1 MPFELDLPNA
11 SVPSD
16 ATAPETHSFRAVSG
30 KETHQKRSYSLLGED
45 LRNARRSLGL
55 TQAAL
60 AFRAGCAVA
69 TVRQVETGGGML
81 GMLVRLS
88 DLCGMEVGAR
98 ALPAG
103 QTLGGRLLSMRRR
116 QRLGR
121 RAAAGLAG
129 LSPTTVAAI
138 EGGADCQTAAAVR
151 LAEALGAALRLGPIG
166 AALSFW
172 GGAATS
178 SQYHGWTTPP
188 EVLEVLYLVV
198 GGEFG
203 LDPCSPV
210 RRGPSAPVR
219 ARLRFTSEDDGLG
232 RPWRAT
238 SIYMN
243 PPYGRQLGLWMAK
256 ARMEAEAGRAG
267 LVIALVPAR
276 TDTRWWHDHVAGKA
290 DVWLL
295 RGRLAFGD
303 GTMAA
308 PFPSAI
314 VVWSALEEHRLALVA
329 AFPDAWHVARGEAA
343 GASIEKLATVS

>member
-1 MPFELDLPNA
+1 
-11 SVPSD
+11 
-16 ATAPETHSFRAVSG
+16 
-30 KETHQKRSYSLLGED
+30 
-45 LRNARRSLGL
+45 
-55 TQAAL
+55 
-60 AFRAGCAVA
+60 
-69 TVRQVETGGGML
+69 ML
-81 GMLVRLS
+81 GMLIRLS
-88 DLCGMEVGAR
+88 DVCAMELGAR

-103 QTLGGRLLSMRRR
+103 QNVGARLLFLRRR

-138 EGGADCQTAAAVR
+138 EGGADCQIAAAVR
-151 LAEALGAALRLGPIG
+151 LAEALGAVLRLGPTG
-166 AALSFW
+166 AASSFW

-178 SQYHGWTTPP
+178 SAYHGWTTPP
-188 EVLEVLYLVV
+188 EVLEVLYVVV

-238 SIYMN
+238 SVYMN

-295 RGRLAFGD
+295 RGRLSFGD

-314 VVWSALEEHRLALVA
+314 VAWGATDYARSMLGEAL
-329 AFPDAWHVARGEAA
+329 PGAWHVPRSRVLFQEPTDSTPSAA
-343 GASIEKLATVS
+343 

>member
-1 MPFELDLPNA
+1 
-11 SVPSD
+11 
-16 ATAPETHSFRAVSG
+16 
-30 KETHQKRSYSLLGED
+30 
-45 LRNARRSLGL
+45 
-55 TQAAL
+55 
-60 AFRAGCAVA
+60 
-69 TVRQVETGGGML
+69 ML
-81 GMLVRLS
+81 GILVRLANA
-88 DLCGMEVGAR
+88 CGMEVGAR
-98 ALPAG
+98 ALPPG
-103 QTLGGRLLSMRRR
+103 QDIGARLMILRRR
-116 QRLGR
+116 QQLGR

-129 LSPTTVAAI
+129 LSPTTVAAV
-138 EGGADCQTAAAVR
+138 EGGRDCQTAAVVR
-151 LAEALGAALRLGPIG
+151 LSEALGAVLRLGPTG
-166 AALSFW
+166 ATLSFW

-178 SQYHGWTTPP
+178 SNYHGWTTPP
-188 EVLEVLYLVV
+188 EVLEALYPVV

-210 RRGPSAPVR
+210 RRGPGAPVR

-238 SIYMN
+238 SVYMN

-314 VVWSALEEHRLALVA
+314 VVWSALEQHRLALAA
-329 AFPDAWHVARGEAA
+329 AFPDAWHVAGRAA
-343 GASIEKLATVS
+343 PNTSTGTLAAD